1 MSVVVLGLSHRSA
14 PITVLESVALD
25 ADRAAALARAV
36 RSGENIGEAVVLATC
51 NRVEVY
57 ADAAT
62 FHGAVT
68 EIGDALAAA
77 AGVSSILNVAPSV
90 LVVPEGVDVRK
101 VDLSTELQILAFHEQ
116 RKALAGEGLRPLAK
130 AVVR

>member
-14 PITVLESVALD
+14 PIRVLESVALD
-25 ADRAAALARAV
+25 ADRAAALARTV

-68 EIGDALAAA
+68 EIGDALATA
-77 AGVSSILNVAPSV
+77 AGV
-90 LVVPEGVDVRK
+90 
-101 VDLSTELQILAFHEQ
+101 
-116 RKALAGEGLRPLAK
+116 PLADLRGPLSNDTSSM
-130 AVVR
+130 VFHTLSNG